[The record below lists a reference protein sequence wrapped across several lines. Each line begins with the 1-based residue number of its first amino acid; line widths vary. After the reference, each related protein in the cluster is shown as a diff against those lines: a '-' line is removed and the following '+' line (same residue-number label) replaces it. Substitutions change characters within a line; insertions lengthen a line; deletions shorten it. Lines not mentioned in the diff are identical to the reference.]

1 MIIVRYLQ
9 LQNRLSVK
17 NLTSDM
23 NFDGFPVCVRVR
35 NMFYHFNTF
44 DYLSLDCIWDPLKL
58 TYWQN
63 T

>member
-23 NFDGFPVCVRVR
+23 NFDGFPVCVCVR
-35 NMFYHFNTF
+35 NMFYH
-44 DYLSLDCIWDPLKL
+44 LIRWICKEILI
-58 TYWQN
+58 TYHW
-63 T
+63 TVFGIH